1 MSINP
6 VLGINLD
13 TTMLRQVQ
21 WKGCRPHLVSVGKRV
36 VIGILV
42 ITVVL
47 VMAIDVLHMKN
58 GIFEAI

>member
-1 MSINP
+1 
-6 VLGINLD
+6 
-13 TTMLRQVQ
+13 MLRQVQ
-21 WKGCRPHLVSVGKRV
+21 WKGCRPHLVSGGKRA